1 MLYLCKPLGC
11 STRNFQ
17 VGFQRMTDGFALV
30 CERSIDADIVDRVV
44 RLAGRGVHVV
54 QDDEFESHHTLVH

>member
-11 STRNFQ
+11 STRNFR
-17 VGFQRMTDGFALV
+17 VGFQRMTDGLALV
-30 CERSIDADIVDRVV
+30 CENSIDTDIVERVV

-54 QDDEFESHHTLVH
+54 PNDGFEDHHTLIH